1 MGSVDVTVVDVTS
14 RFVTVPARLWLTA
27 AQDRLVPE
35 GDPDCA
41 FFYSQPGQRIP
52 HADAVRYGLIPGDA
66 PSEPVDGWDLDI
78 DEAAALEDPP
88 EPEQEPQP
96 EPVTITF
103 GGDPEPDPEPE
114 HAPAPKPKRGRP
126 PKAKG

>member
-1 MGSVDVTVVDVTS
+1 MGVVDVTVVDVTS

-52 HADAVRYGLIPGDA
+52 HADAVRYGLLGRDA
-66 PSEPVDGWDLDI
+66 PQPASEPEPEFDT
-78 DEAAALEDPP
+78 AAELEDPP
-88 EPEQEPQP
+88 EPELEP

-103 GGDPEPDPEPE
+103 GGDPDPEPE
-114 HAPAPKPKRGRP
+114 PEPSPKPKRGRP
-126 PKAKG
+126 PKAKA